1 MTEEDSEI
9 SPCPSKTGR
18 ATRKTGKRSADPSE
32 SEPAIAAKEAPL
44 IQTAGPETESHTPLL
59 EVGLCLP
66 SPTLTTIPAT
76 AIPLTSEPGASAAT
90 LLMTPSTTRPRRSVR
105 AVSRGTTDTL
115 PCLSGGNDGKKK
127 LPTRSDLM
135 KAIRNDELA
144 LHLHQLQLEAYKP
157 AMDALKL
164 YLEIFGSQSPNF
176 YMTKNRQI
184 AASCQMNGINDPD
197 TTRKQRIAAMTC
209 YEMLAEAIMKAIELG
224 LDKEEVKQ
232 MMNDAINSATEFFNL
247 GNKKAVKAREKR
259 NKK

>member
-1 MTEEDSEI
+1 
-9 SPCPSKTGR
+9 
-18 ATRKTGKRSADPSE
+18 
-32 SEPAIAAKEAPL
+32 
-44 IQTAGPETESHTPLL
+44 
-59 EVGLCLP
+59 
-66 SPTLTTIPAT
+66 
-76 AIPLTSEPGASAAT
+76 
-90 LLMTPSTTRPRRSVR
+90 
-105 AVSRGTTDTL
+105 
-115 PCLSGGNDGKKK
+115 
-127 LPTRSDLM
+127 M

-197 TTRKQRIAAMTC
+197 ATRKQRIAAMAC